1 MEFYNLLV
9 GRHSDPKDCGLD
21 IRYGPWIWI
30 WRLESVPLSVRWIAG
45 IVFQLLAPLH
55 HDETPV

>member
-21 IRYGPWIWI
+21 IRYGLWI